1 MNYESA
7 GQPSQMTNVKKKK
20 KKENQPERET
30 LLCAAIVILYMNCLN
45 FKILLLQIG
54 PLYTFWKELKRA
66 YLTFSGCKWLTSCN
80 CQWQ

>member
-7 GQPSQMTNVKKKK
+7 GQPSQMTDVKKK

-45 FKILLLQIG
+45 FKILLLQIE
-54 PLYTFWKELKRA
+54 PLYTF
-66 YLTFSGCKWLTSCN
+66 
-80 CQWQ
+80 